1 MLQPGGYAL
10 HLGRASGLGQRAC
23 LGPRWGCAAVR
34 SLRRPWPPAQA
45 AARRGTNSAAV
56 GFRAPLLGAGFSP
69 GTWGT
74 VQACQEDQRCCGKTG
89 KLEAAQQPLRSRVLG
104 RKRWDSPPR
113 GDGAAMPS
121 R

>member
-1 MLQPGGYAL
+1 MLCTLVGPAAGPEGMLGAALGLRSCSFTAETLAASAGG
-10 HLGRASGLGQRAC
+10 S
-23 LGPRWGCAAVR
+23 
-34 SLRRPWPPAQA
+34 PP
-45 AARRGTNSAAV
+45 GTNSAAV